1 MSKRGHVAA
10 TWIDLLDPTAEEL
23 RENMPKVLEE
33 SAIERLL
40 APPQHEDEPRPT
52 IQGHGDYI
60 FGVLLVAVAVADEDD
75 VFYQEIDLIITHD
88 TLLTVR
94 KTPHGNRAA
103 CDVDIVKQTVKPT
116 DSAGMMAYR
125 LVDEIAERYLDLV
138 DALDEEIDEL
148 EDKVEDQPP
157 ETTRNR
163 ISSLRHDL
171 LHIRRTLSPMRDA
184 VRRVIDGV
192 VDVEEGP
199 EVFPQDV
206 EVAFNAAYDK
216 LMRAFDGLELSR
228 DLLASVRDYSQS
240 KIANDQNDVM
250 KRLTVVASL
259 LLPPTFI
266 VGLYGQNFVDIPELK
281 WHWGYAF
288 SWALI
293 ISTTLLQLVW
303 FRRKHWF

>member
-1 MSKRGHVAA
+1 VSKRGHVVA

-23 RENMPKVLEE
+23 HEKMPKVLEE

-40 APPQHEDEPRPT
+40 ALPRHEDEPRPT
-52 IQGHGDYI
+52 IQSHGDYI
-60 FGVLLVAVAVADEDD
+60 FGVLLVAVAVPDEDD

-103 CDVDIVKQTVKPT
+103 CDVDIVKKTIKPT

-125 LVDEIAERYLDLV
+125 LVDEIAERYLNLV

-157 ETTRNR
+157 ETTRSR
-163 ISSLRHDL
+163 ISTLRHDL

-192 VDVEEGP
+192 VDVDEGP

-293 ISTTLLQLVW
+293 LSTTLLQLVW

>member
-10 TWIDLLDPTAEEL
+10 TWTDLLDPTAEEL
-23 RENMPKVLEE
+23 RERMPKVLEE

-40 APPQHEDEPRPT
+40 AAPQHEDEPRPT
-52 IQGHGDYI
+52 IQSHGDYI
-60 FGVLLVAVAVADEDD
+60 FGVLLVAVAVPDEDD

-103 CDVDIVKQTVKPT
+103 CDVDIVQKTVKPT

-148 EDKVEDQPP
+148 EDKVEEQPA
-157 ETTRNR
+157 ETTRGR
-163 ISSLRHDL
+163 ISTLRHDL

-199 EVFPQDV
+199 EVFPQEV

-266 VGLYGQNFVDIPELK
+266 VGLYGQNFVDIPELT

-293 ISTTLLQLVW
+293 IGTTLLQLVW